1 VSSPHSRFL
10 PAALVEDKVV
20 QQWRVERMSEPQAR
34 LIRDNLLVDLVEYA
48 KASSTAAIGLDR
60 RIDAIRRERRK
71 WAEKAIK
78 GSIPDDIARE
88 KKQELSGP
96 LIAAESAGAKLT
108 ITSDQHE
115 TAIRSTT
122 ALLPPVA
129 RPTGVATNNFDVSTT
144 RHGSTRSDSP
154 PRRDSR
160 PASGN
165 LAAARGSDTRLNA
178 VDYAFTR
185 SPDAADFSMAA
196 MTSWRRTASVKSGTV

>member
-1 VSSPHSRFL
+1 MPVEIDSGGLVISTPCWPGGSSVSSPHSRFL

-48 KASSTAAIGLDR
+48 KASSTAAIRLDH

-96 LIAAESAGAKLT
+96 LIADESAGAKLT

-122 ALLPPVA
+122 ALLPPRGEA
-129 RPTGVATNNFDVSTT
+129 YRRGNEQLRREYNQAWFDEIRFSTKEGQPTGI
-144 RHGSTRSDSP
+144 R
-154 PRRDSR
+154 
-160 PASGN
+160 
-165 LAAARGSDTRLNA
+165 
-178 VDYAFTR
+178 
-185 SPDAADFSMAA
+185 
-196 MTSWRRTASVKSGTV
+196 